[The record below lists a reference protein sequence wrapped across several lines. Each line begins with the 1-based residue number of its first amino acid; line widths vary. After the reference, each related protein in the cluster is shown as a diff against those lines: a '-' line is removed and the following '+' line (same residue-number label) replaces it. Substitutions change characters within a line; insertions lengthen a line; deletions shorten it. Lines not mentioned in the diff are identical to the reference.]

1 VAQNRLRR
9 PLLIIGIALG
19 VAALA
24 WILLRPTR
32 VLVEVGMATRGPML
46 VTVDEDGETRAH
58 DRFVIAAPI
67 PGRMLRVELEEGDA
81 VSENQIVARIEPL
94 PLNQQQRE
102 EVLGR
107 IETAEA
113 AKRQADARAEH
124 ARHDY
129 EQARRDRERAEQLG
143 REKVISAQALEG
155 ARNVEITGAE
165 ELRAARFSAAAAAA
179 EVKVARA
186 GLVGIENGPS
196 GHKIIDLRSP
206 VAGRVLRVIE
216 KSERIVQ
223 AGSPVVVLGDPGKIE
238 IITDVLTT
246 DAVNIRPGAP
256 VFLEGWGGNHPLR
269 AKVRLVEPSGFT
281 KISALGVEEK
291 RVNVIADFIDPP
303 DGLGDGYRVEAQ
315 IVTWEASDV
324 VKIPGSATFRDRDGW
339 SAFVM
344 GRGSAR
350 RRTVQIGH
358 RNQAEAEITRGIA
371 AGEQVILYPSNQL
384 HDGDRVRTQ

>member
-1 VAQNRLRR
+1 MAQNRLRR
-9 PLLIIGIALG
+9 QVLIIGIALG
-19 VAALA
+19 VAALV

-32 VLVEVGMATRGPML
+32 VLVEVGTATRGPMR
-46 VTVDEDGETRAH
+46 VTIDEDGETRAH

-81 VSENQIVARIEPL
+81 VSENQIVAKIEPL

-124 ARHDY
+124 ARQDY

-143 REKVISAQALEG
+143 HEKVISVQALEE

-165 ELRAARFSAAAAAA
+165 ELRAARFSAASAAA

-186 GLVGIENGPS
+186 GLVGIENGPL

-223 AGSPVVVLGDPGKIE
+223 AGSPVVVLGDPEKIE
-238 IITDVLTT
+238 IVTDVLTT
-246 DAVNIRPGAP
+246 DAVNIRPGAG
-256 VFLEGWGGNHPLR
+256 VFLEGWGGNHPLQ

-281 KISALGVEEK
+281 KVSALGVEEK
-291 RVNVIADFIDPP
+291 RVNVIADFVDPP
-303 DGLGDGYRVEAQ
+303 DGLGDGYRVEAR
-315 IVTWEASDV
+315 IVTWEASEV
-324 VKIPGSATFRDRDGW
+324 LKIPGSATFRERSGW
-339 SAFVM
+339 SVFVM
-344 GRGSAR
+344 DRGRAR
-350 RRTVQIGH
+350 RRAAQIGH
-358 RNQAEAEITRGIA
+358 RNQAEAEVMGGIA